1 MSDVWAWIVI
11 DFVSVSIVIC
21 CSCFSLIDTHC
32 LVKKNQPGLFSFS
45 LLPFLFT
52 TKRHVWCL
60 SLNRHWFC
68 YHFNNSVF
76 SLSVA
81 SCSVEKRRPGLA
93 SFQSLCCLFFFF
105 DPTTVVMKILIC
117 IFAGHQ
123 QLFDDHNCTINAFV
137 SILIVCVFLIDAAC
151 MVKKSRP
158 GPFSV
163 SLLAFSYA
171 LFGVHMCSWL
181 TESFFFFFFFL
192 FSDHLTVV
200 MEILI
205 CIFYRQLF
213 DDHKCTTS
221 SQGARVFG
229 VLLIA
234 SETCNCRWKQG
245 QITM

>member
-1 MSDVWAWIVI
+1 MSDVWVWIVI
-11 DFVSVSIVIC
+11 GFVTISIIV
-21 CSCFSLIDTHC
+21 
-32 LVKKNQPGLFSFS
+32 
-45 LLPFLFT
+45 
-52 TKRHVWCL
+52 
-60 SLNRHWFC
+60 
-68 YHFNNSVF
+68 SVF

-81 SCSVEKRRPGLA
+81 SCSVEKHWPGLA

-105 DPTTVVMKILIC
+105 DPTTIVMKILIC

-137 SILIVCVFLIDAAC
+137 SISIVCVFLIDAAC

-171 LFGVHMCSWL
+171 LFGVHMWSWL
-181 TESFFFFFFFL
+181 TESFFFFFL